1 MLPLTLPAR
10 QTVVKLIQLYQHT
23 LSPDH
28 SWVRHRRGIG
38 ACRFSPTCS
47 EYGIQAVE
55 QHGVLRGGWLT
66 IKRILRCNPFHA
78 PGIDLVPPTL

>member
-1 MLPLTLPAR
+1 MSPLTLRAR
-10 QTVVKLIQLYQHT
+10 RTVVKLIQFYQLT

-47 EYGIQAVE
+47 EYGIEAVE
-55 QHGVLRGGWLT
+55 RHGVIRGGWLT
-66 IKRILRCNPFHA
+66 SKRILRCNPFHA
-78 PGIDLVPPTL
+78 PGIDPVPPTL

>member
-1 MLPLTLPAR
+1 MFPTTRIAR
-10 QTVVKLIQLYQHT
+10 RTVASLIRLYQHT

-28 SWVRHRRGIG
+28 SWVRHHRGIG

-47 EYGIQAVE
+47 EYGLQAVE
-55 QHGVLRGGWLT
+55 RFGVVRGGWLT

-78 PGIDLVPPTL
+78 PGIDPCPTP